1 VARWIALWMLG
12 IAGPGSAFAQD
23 DAEPSD
29 EAGEA
34 DDGADDD
41 TDDNDDSDDKPTMSA
56 PSDDEPPADEPKPSM
71 SKPAAD
77 DGEES
82 EADEADAEGEG
93 PSMAK
98 PEPADPPTM
107 SAPDDEAG
115 GTTVMTAPMAL
126 PPPPP
131 PEDELPIPTLT
142 IDRIPPNTSYE
153 FAVQV
158 SYGQVSYFRDDVPPW
173 VGFGLR
179 GAWGKNFGLHR
190 IAGQL
195 GFTTEGDMGV
205 HTLLVAE
212 PAIAYDVVT
221 PFGLQVGASAGPAIM
236 YWADAST
243 QVPESDFGFGPSAA
257 LRVGW
262 SQTWTRI
269 GRRLFVF
276 AEPKLRIAGGNTDL
290 LVAVAVGSGAGR

>member
-1 VARWIALWMLG
+1 VTRMIALWMLG
-12 IAGPGSAFAQD
+12 VAASAPAFAQD
-23 DAEPSD
+23 E
-29 EAGEA
+29 EA
-34 DDGADDD
+34 
-41 TDDNDDSDDKPTMSA
+41 
-56 PSDDEPPADEPKPSM
+56 
-71 SKPAAD
+71 PAAD
-77 DGEES
+77 EAASEEAPEAPAEGKS
-82 EADEADAEGEG
+82 LGAPAEADEAEE
-93 PSMAK
+93 
-98 PEPADPPTM
+98 EPASTGEEEAEEAPSEESKAIGKPADKPMMM
-107 SAPDDEAG
+107 SAP
-115 GTTVMTAPMAL
+115 MSL

-158 SYGQVSYFRDDVPPW
+158 SYGQVSYFRDEVPPW

-179 GAWGKNFGLHR
+179 GAFGKNFGLHR
-190 IAGQL
+190 IGGQL

-212 PAIAYDVVT
+212 PALAYDVVT
-221 PFGLQVGASAGPAIM
+221 PFGLQLGVSAGPALM
-236 YWADAST
+236 YWSDAST
-243 QVPESDFGFGPSAA
+243 QVGENDFGFGPSAA
-257 LRVGW
+257 ARIGW

-276 AEPKLRIAGGNTDL
+276 AEPKVRVAGGNTDV